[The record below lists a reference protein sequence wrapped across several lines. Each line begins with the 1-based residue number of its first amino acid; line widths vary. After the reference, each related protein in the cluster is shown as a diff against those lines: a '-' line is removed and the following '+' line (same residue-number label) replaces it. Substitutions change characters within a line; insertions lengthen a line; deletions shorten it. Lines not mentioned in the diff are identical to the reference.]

1 MENEA
6 FVGKTERYAEI
17 CRNNRMES
25 VYSEGYGFSRAVENP
40 QHEQGMSG
48 VPSKKRCLRSS
59 QKNRFQKAFSLAVFG
74 FTVFVLGSHLT
85 SSSCSASGFALYTS
99 GAAELAMCNAV
110 IAHTEG
116 PASNFWNPALLS
128 ELVGNHVEIG
138 TIPLKISADFKS
150 DATGEKDS
158 MERNTWFPS
167 TLFLS
172 YKINDRFIA
181 GFGVNNTFGLGTEWP
196 DDWEGKYIATN
207 SELEAFNINANLA
220 WKASD
225 KLTLACGFNVLLGDA
240 TFEQKIDPLLLN
252 PFGPDGYSKIEAD
265 GEGYGYNLGI
275 LYKISEELAFGM
287 SFRSGIKLELEGDVK
302 WSQAGISIV
311 DTGIKAD
318 LDLPARLFAGVSFKP
333 SESITLEISGKWED
347 WSSYKQLK
355 LKADQPIFLGSSISI
370 IPKGWKDVYSF
381 NAGIKYS
388 IDPTLSVSAGYCREA
403 NPIPSHT
410 FEPAIPGSDKN
421 WFSFGVQKSFG
432 GVRIALSYLY
442 NKYEK
447 RNKNNNVVGYSI
459 SGITAN
465 GKYEQDIHMAGLS
478 VSYKF

>member
-1 MENEA
+1 M
-6 FVGKTERYAEI
+6 G
-17 CRNNRMES
+17 S
-25 VYSEGYGFSRAVENP
+25 VYSEGHVFSGIAENP
-40 QHEQGMSG
+40 QNEQGGSG
-48 VPSKKRCLRSS
+48 VSFGRRDARSS
-59 QKNRFQKAFSLAVFG
+59 QKNRFLKAFTLAIFG
-74 FTVFVLGSHLT
+74 LTVFVLLSHLT
-85 SSSCSASGFALYTS
+85 STPSNASGFALYTS
-99 GAAELAMCNAV
+99 GAAELAMCDSV

-138 TIPLKISADFKS
+138 VIPLKISADFKS

-158 MERNTWFPS
+158 MKSNVWFPS

-172 YKINDRFIA
+172 HKINESFYA
-181 GFGVNNTFGLGTEWP
+181 GFGVNNTFGLGTEWR
-196 DDWEGKYIATN
+196 DGWEGRYIATN
-207 SELEAFNINANLA
+207 SELETFNINANLA

-225 KLTLACGFNVLLGDA
+225 RLTLACGLNVLLGDA
-240 TFEQKIDPLLLN
+240 TFEQKIEPLLLN
-252 PFGPDGYSKIEAD
+252 PLLPDGHSKMEAD

-275 LYKISEELAFGM
+275 LYKISEDLAFGM
-287 SFRSGIKLELEGDVK
+287 SYRSGIKLELEGDVK
-302 WSQAGISIV
+302 WRQAGISIV
-311 DTGIKAD
+311 DTGIKTD

-333 SESITLEISGKWED
+333 SESITLEIGGRWED

-355 LKADQPIFLGSSISI
+355 LKADQPIFLGSSIYI
-370 IPKGWKDVYSF
+370 IPKDWKDVYSF

-388 IDPTLSVSAGYCREA
+388 IDPTLSVSAGYCHEA

-410 FEPAIPGSDKN
+410 FEPAIPGSDSN

-432 GVRIALSYLY
+432 QVRIALSYLY
-442 NKYEK
+442 YKYES
-447 RNKNNNVVGYSI
+447 RNKNNDVVGYSV

-465 GKYEQDIHMAGLS
+465 GKYEEQDIHMVGLS